1 MMLSI
6 TKAKYSTEYKI
17 YLEFSDGKNGNVDL
31 EKYILSTKL
40 GFIQPLRDINIFQ
53 KFRLD
58 YTFENDKSLQEQF
71 KKWGYIYNSQT
82 PCLS

>member
-17 YLEFSDGKNGNVDL
+17 YLEFSDGKSGNIDL
-31 EKYILSTKL
+31 EKYIFSTKL

-53 KFRLD
+53 
-58 YTFENDKSLQEQF
+58 QF
-71 KKWGYIYNSQT
+71 T
-82 PCLS
+82 L

>member
-1 MMLSI
+1 MLSI
-6 TKAKYSTEYKI
+6 TKAKYLTEYKI
-17 YLEFSDGKNGNVDL
+17 YLKFSDGKNGNVDL
-31 EKYILSTKL
+31 EKYIFSTKL

-71 KKWGYIYNSQT
+71 KKWGYIYKLTSK
-82 PCLS
+82 S